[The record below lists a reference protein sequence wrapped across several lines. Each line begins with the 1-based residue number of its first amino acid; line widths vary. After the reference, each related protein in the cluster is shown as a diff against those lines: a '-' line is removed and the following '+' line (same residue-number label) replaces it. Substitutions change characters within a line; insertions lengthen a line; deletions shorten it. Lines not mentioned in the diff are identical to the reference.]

1 MPEVTAAGLVAMQNT
16 YQALFF
22 KGFEAYTEYW
32 RMCAMEVQSMNR
44 AERYDW
50 LGALPELREWVGPRV
65 QQALRGFNYELVNQ
79 EWEMTVPV
87 MRTDYEDNQLGQ
99 YPVRIQEMGMK
110 TAAHPDKYLTE
121 VRVAGTS
128 EVCYDGQFFYDT
140 DHSEGDSGTQSNI
153 VTGTGVNIE
162 QVTADFE
169 TARAR
174 LRNFKNDRGQPFN
187 QMLGMEIPLLCT
199 IPPQLEGVFRRL
211 RNNETVAAI
220 ANDGTNTGGAGQSN
234 AWKGSFDYMIDARLA
249 DSNDWYMD
257 YIGDMV
263 KPFIKQNRRP
273 VEFYALQDPMSE
285 TVRKYNQYEFGTY
298 LRYTMGYGMWQFSV
312 KVTNTP

>member
-16 YQALFF
+16 YQALFY

-32 RMCAMEVQSMNR
+32 RRCAMAVQSMNR

-50 LGALPELREWVGPRV
+50 LGALPELREWLGPRV
-65 QQALRGFNYELVNQ
+65 QQALRGFHYELVNQ
-79 EWEMTVPV
+79 EWEMTIPI

-99 YPVRIQEMGMK
+99 YPVRIMEMGAK

-121 VRVAGTS
+121 VRMNGTS
-128 EVCYDGQFFYDT
+128 GICYDGKAFYAN
-140 DHSEGDSGTQSNI
+140 DHSEGDSGVQDNLLA
-153 VTGTGVNIE
+153 GTGDSLA

-169 TARAR
+169 SARAS

-187 QMLGMEIPLLCT
+187 QMLGMDIPLLVT
-199 IPPQLEGVFRRL
+199 IPPQLEGAFRRL
-211 RNNETVAAI
+211 RNNETVAVEA
-220 ANDGTNTGGAGQSN
+220 ATNAGGSQSN
-234 AWKGSFDYMIDARLA
+234 TWRGSFDYMIDARLS

-257 YIGDMV
+257 FVGDMV
-263 KPFIKQNRRP
+263 KPFIKQDRRP
-273 VEFYALQDPMSE
+273 VEFYAMQDPMSE

-298 LRYTMGYGMWQFSV
+298 LRYTIGYGMWQFSV
-312 KVTNTP
+312 KVAN